1 MQIVDRCMEH
11 ESDVYA
17 SETQRLSDDALCEEV
32 LDKVLLHRSCLV
44 RKLCQPSTYGIT
56 DKVHYHHHALC
67 GSKSCLKSRQCS
79 CCTCCALVVALN
91 GHVMMYSHEVFCIWA
106 L

>member
-1 MQIVDRCMEH
+1 MVH

-17 SETQRLSDDALCEEV
+17 SESQRLSNDALCEEV

-44 RKLCQPSTYGIT
+44 RKLCQPSAYGSIT
-56 DKVHYHHHALC
+56 DKVHHHHHALC

-79 CCTCCALVVALN
+79 CCCALVIALD
-91 GHVMMYSHEVFCIWA
+91 GHVMIYGQKAVCIWA